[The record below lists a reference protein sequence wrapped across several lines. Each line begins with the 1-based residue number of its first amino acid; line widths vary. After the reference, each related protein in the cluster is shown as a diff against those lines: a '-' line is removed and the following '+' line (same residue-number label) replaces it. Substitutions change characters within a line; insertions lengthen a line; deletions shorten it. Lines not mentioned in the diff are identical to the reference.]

1 MTDTTIF
8 RVMGALQLLIAFINF
23 YVANQAL
30 TAGTGA
36 LNIAVA
42 AALTMTGV
50 FCTVVGA
57 KMFGW
62 IN

>member
-1 MTDTTIF
+1 MTDTAIF
-8 RVMGALQLLIAFINF
+8 RAMGVLQLLIAFINF

-30 TAGTGA
+30 TVGTDV

-62 IN
+62 LK